1 MVGLRNVM
9 SKVLQQVS
17 RRRQQDYREGAHSQ
31 DESMSELQASLQ
43 DIGVI
48 RALQAEREAKESA
61 EKDSKKGYR
70 KKKT

>member
-1 MVGLRNVM
+1 MVGLRDVM

-17 RRRQQDYREGAHSQ
+17 RRRQQNYRKGAYSQ

-48 RALQAEREAKESA
+48 RALQAQREAEA
-61 EKDSKKGYR
+61 EEGRKKGSR